1 MNGLLTRA
9 YDRLVARGA
18 GEPGDPAPDPRTAHA
33 FFVLLTSYFLTKLGD
48 AITNPKTVLAWLG
61 SSIGMPIYLVG
72 MLVPVREAGSLLPQF
87 YVAAIVRRQ
96 TIRKWLWVGGACLQG
111 LAILAIAAVATALRG
126 QAAGIA
132 ILALTAIFALARS
145 LSSVAAKD
153 VLGKTIPKGQRGQV
167 TGWSASLAGLLT
179 IGIGGTIAAGA
190 GDDGSSGMLAAVLA
204 GASLLWFIAAVT
216 YARIDEP
223 RGSADS
229 GADGEASP
237 WSRFRLLAEE
247 PAFRDFII
255 VRALLLGSALTAPY
269 LVILAQARIGS
280 GAQVLGAFVAAGG
293 LASLVSAP
301 AWGRLA
307 DRSARAVMRIAA
319 LATAAIGAAVAAV
332 DWLWPA
338 QSASGW
344 FLPLAFFLLSIAH
357 AGARVGRKTYVVD
370 LASGNRRTDY
380 VSIGN
385 SVIGVLLLLTGLIGL
400 AEPLLT
406 IPGIILTFSIMG
418 VASAAYGSRL
428 PGVSKR

>member
-1 MNGLLTRA
+1 
-9 YDRLVARGA
+9 
-18 GEPGDPAPDPRTAHA
+18 
-33 FFVLLTSYFLTKLGD
+33 
-48 AITNPKTVLAWLG
+48 
-61 SSIGMPIYLVG
+61 
-72 MLVPVREAGSLLPQF
+72 
-87 YVAAIVRRQ
+87 
-96 TIRKWLWVGGACLQG
+96 
-111 LAILAIAAVATALRG
+111 
-126 QAAGIA
+126 
-132 ILALTAIFALARS
+132 
-145 LSSVAAKD
+145 
-153 VLGKTIPKGQRGQV
+153 
-167 TGWSASLAGLLT
+167 
-179 IGIGGTIAAGA
+179 
-190 GDDGSSGMLAAVLA
+190 
-204 GASLLWFIAAVT
+204 AVT

>member
-216 YARIDEP
+216 
-223 RGSADS
+223 
-229 GADGEASP
+229 
-237 WSRFRLLAEE
+237 
-247 PAFRDFII
+247 
-255 VRALLLGSALTAPY
+255 
-269 LVILAQARIGS
+269 
-280 GAQVLGAFVAAGG
+280 
-293 LASLVSAP
+293 
-301 AWGRLA
+301 
-307 DRSARAVMRIAA
+307 
-319 LATAAIGAAVAAV
+319 
-332 DWLWPA
+332 
-338 QSASGW
+338 
-344 FLPLAFFLLSIAH
+344 
-357 AGARVGRKTYVVD
+357 
-370 LASGNRRTDY
+370 
-380 VSIGN
+380 
-385 SVIGVLLLLTGLIGL
+385 
-400 AEPLLT
+400 
-406 IPGIILTFSIMG
+406 
-418 VASAAYGSRL
+418 
-428 PGVSKR
+428 